1 MESYPISNSS
11 TLMKAALSQ
20 AGNRKPVFPCKRGGK
35 EPLTPH
41 GHLDATTDRSSIT
54 AWWNRYPGANIG
66 IPTGQRSRILAVDHD
81 TYKDGAA
88 SLEEVEA
95 ALGPISKGTA
105 IKTGSGGRQYLFRYP
120 EGLNIRNATGVLP
133 GVDVRGEGGYILA
146 PRSVTKGVYTRLDDR
161 PLPEP
166 PTQLIEAL
174 TEPQKTAGKA
184 RSITTATSISAEG
197 PAILEGSR
205 DDTLARIA
213 GRLHDGTRSLE
224 DLATQ
229 LREINTQRCEPP
241 LPDQQVL
248 KIARSINGR
257 EACKA
262 GGGATP
268 EFLAALEEVEHDLY
282 RRDRDGEFKG
292 MGGKSERDAI
302 VGAIRIGRRVGG
314 QILPG
319 GGIRISASV
328 REWAIETAVSKRA
341 MLDYWKK
348 GERKPGIVTRL
359 KRRGIVRSDNAD
371 RKEGE
376 AGAIVLVRRAGF
388 HHSSTGGRSRGDGET
403 FRAPRLRWSAPR
415 FDRVGDE
422 MVRSTIKRLGK
433 GCGATIDAL
442 EAFGATMGKRRLAD
456 ALGIKRVRDLQ
467 RRYLDPLEAAGVVEC
482 SGGTVALTSDYL
494 DALDQEREVC
504 GEQAAERRDR
514 DKYQRERVA
523 FRKRRQNPLSP
534 HLANTGADGYIDELL
549 PIEKCERSHFSPLAV
564 AVRDYLDARPHDAC
578 QPLGWIGTTLWA
590 YELFKGKPTPAE
602 MKAAIEELGG
612 ARYLDGL
619 LRRVA

>member
-1 MESYPISNSS
+1 MQSYRISS
-11 TLMKAALSQ
+11 TAMLMKAALSQ
-20 AGNRKPVFPCKRGGK
+20 AGNRKPVFPVKPGGK
-35 EPLTPH
+35 EPLTTH
-41 GHLDATTDRSSIT
+41 GHLDATTDLSRIT

-66 IPTGQRSRILAVDHD
+66 IPTGERSGILAVDHD
-81 TYKDGAA
+81 TYKDEAA
-88 SLEEVEA
+88 SLEEVETV
-95 ALGPISKGTA
+95 LGPVSEGVA
-105 IKTGSGGRQYLFRYP
+105 IETGSGGRQYLFRYP
-120 EGLNIRNATGVLP
+120 EGLNIRNATGALP

-146 PRSVTKGVYTRLDDR
+146 PRSVTKGVYTRLDDK

-166 PTQLIEAL
+166 PAQLIEAL
-174 TEPQKTAGKA
+174 TGPQRDAVKA
-184 RSITTATSISAEG
+184 RGITTAPSVGADG
-197 PAILEGSR
+197 PPIPQGSR

-213 GRLHDGTRSLE
+213 GRLHDGTRSLD
-224 DLATQ
+224 DLTAQ
-229 LREINTQRCEPP
+229 LLEINAQRCEPP
-241 LPDQQVL
+241 LPDAQVL

-257 EACKA
+257 EPCKA

-292 MGGKSERDAI
+292 MGGKSERDAM

-319 GGIRISASV
+319 GIRISASV
-328 REWAIETAVSKRA
+328 REWALETAVSKRA

-371 RKEGE
+371 REEGK
-376 AGAIVLVRRAGF
+376 AGAIVLVRRAEF
-388 HHSSTGGRSRGDGET
+388 HHSSTGLRSRGGGET
-403 FRAPRLRWSAPR
+403 LRVPRLRWSAPR

-442 EAFGATMGKRRLAD
+442 EAFGATMGKRQLAD

-482 SGGTVALTSDYL
+482 SGDLASLTVDYL
-494 DALDQEREVC
+494 DALH
-504 GEQAAERRDR
+504 
-514 DKYQRERVA
+514 RERVVA
-523 FRKRRQNPLSP
+523 GEVAAEERDREKYACERVAYRNRDRIRPTY
-534 HLANTGADGYIDELL
+534 HHANIAGADGYVEDLEPVAELSGGDAEILEAIEAFEGKYGRGSFRWDRASCKELFYSGPIRGFWPEADELRRIRECL
-549 PIEKCERSHFSPLAV
+549 
-564 AVRDYLDARPHDAC
+564 
-578 QPLGWIGTTLWA
+578 
-590 YELFKGKPTPAE
+590 ELSRG
-602 MKAAIEELGG
+602 AA
-612 ARYLDGL
+612 
-619 LRRVA
+619 